1 MLRPSVCIVSPA
13 RRADNNGNWHTAERW
28 LAHLA
33 PVADVM
39 VVPEWTG
46 QAVDVLIALHARRS
60 AASIERFHE
69 ARPGRPIILVLT
81 GTDVYRDID
90 VDPAAQR
97 SLQLAHRL
105 VGLQPRIAERLDA
118 HLRDKVRIVVQGAEP
133 MHRPHVAAPARFVAV
148 GHLRAEKDPLTLMRA
163 VRRLPPGAEVLHVGG
178 ALDESLAAEARAL
191 MADFPNYRWAGAV
204 PHDEARAHI
213 ATATAL
219 VHMSRLEG
227 GANVV
232 IEAIVSGTPV
242 LASRIDGN
250 VGLLGEGYGGYFPA
264 GDDKALAA
272 LMTHCMTEPHYLAG
286 LVAQCAPLAAGYTL
300 GAERERV
307 QALLADCLE
316 VGHIARPVTGQTST

>member
-1 MLRPSVCIVSPA
+1 MLKPSVCIVSPA

-133 MHRPHVAAPARFVAV
+133 MRRPHVAAPAHFVAV

-163 VRRLPPGAEVLHVGG
+163 VRRLPPGAQVLHVGG
-178 ALDESLAAEARAL
+178 ALDESLAAEARTL
-191 MADFPNYRWAGAV
+191 MTDFPNYRWAGAV
-204 PHDEARAHI
+204 PHDEARLHI

-250 VGLLGEGYGGYFPA
+250 VGLLGEGYCGYFPV
-264 GDDKALAA
+264 GDDKALAE
-272 LMTHCMTEPHYLAG
+272 LMTRGMKELHYLAA
-286 LVAQCAPLAAGYTL
+286 LAAQCAPLAAAYTL
-300 GAERERV
+300 EAERARV
-307 QALLADCLE
+307 QGLLSDCLKGE
-316 VGHIARPVTGQTST
+316 SK